1 MNFHN
6 GMGEIKNRTLS
17 KKGKQ
22 VVLMYRM
29 DGFGI
34 ALDLLKS
41 GAFDKIEI
49 HYQGKV
55 YSTDV
60 ETYRI
65 KGIPYQKEGFEQQI
79 ILPRRYFTQRDNENH
94 S

>member
-1 MNFHN
+1 MTGSF
-6 GMGEIKNRTLS
+6 GKITNRTLV

-29 DGFGI
+29 DGFGVG
-34 ALDLLKS
+34 LDVLKS
-41 GAFDKIEI
+41 GAFDEVKI

-55 YSTDV
+55 YNADV
-60 ETYRI
+60 ETYRLY
-65 KGIPYQKEGFEQQI
+65 GIPYQREGFEKQI
-79 ILPRRYFTQRDNENH
+79 ILPRRYFTQRDDENQ

>member
-1 MNFHN
+1 MFQN
-6 GMGEIKNRTLS
+6 GFGTITNRTLV

-29 DGFGI
+29 DGFGVG
-34 ALDLLKS
+34 LELLKS
-41 GAFDKIEI
+41 GAFDEVKI

-55 YSTDV
+55 YKADV

-65 KGIPYQKEGFEQQI
+65 KGIPYQKDGFEKQV
-79 ILPRRYFTQRDNENH
+79 ILPRRYFDVTDDINQ